1 MNDSKQTLRQ
11 KVHAL
16 AEELPPDA
24 SWDDVIEEARFRK
37 AVEVGIAAANRGAF
51 ATDEEVRSAFSRWG
65 VKT

>member
-1 MNDSKQTLRQ
+1 MSETKQTIRQ
-11 KVHAL
+11 KLHAL

-37 AVEVGIAAANRGAF
+37 AVELGITAANRGSF
-51 ATDEEVRSAFSRWG
+51 ATDEEVRNAFSRWG